1 MTEFGPSETYSP
13 TSNDLFLLLS
23 SQHLQNAFPYGTIAQ
38 TASDIQDVQNSPA
51 ISMGPYLII
60 SGQTELLRSISVYSE
75 RGKSREQVRLLYMNT
90 EALGI
95 WRAMG
100 KRTHIIGAQKRPPR
114 TAHLAYGFPLANSR
128 HPRNALRLSDCRSC
142 TFLIWRSKSPSQP

>member
-13 TSNDLFLLLS
+13 TSNDLLLLLT
-23 SQHLQNAFPYGTIAQ
+23 SQHLQSAFTYGTIAQ
-38 TASDIQDVQNSPA
+38 TASDVQDVQNSPA

-75 RGKSREQVRLLYMNT
+75 RGKSREQVRLLYMNAA
-90 EALGI
+90 ALGV

-100 KRTHIIGAQKRPPR
+100 KCTHIIDAQKRPRGLPSSR
-114 TAHLAYGFPLANSR
+114 MGFPLANSR
-128 HPRNALRLSDCRSC
+128 YPHNALRLSDCRSC
-142 TFLIWRSKSPSQP
+142 TF

>member
-114 TAHLAYGFPLANSR
+114 TAHLAYGVPFSE
-128 HPRNALRLSDCRSC
+128 
-142 TFLIWRSKSPSQP
+142 

>member
-100 KRTHIIGAQKRPPR
+100 KSTHIIGAQKRPPR

-142 TFLIWRSKSPSQP
+142 TFLIWRSKSPGQP